1 MKSLICSIALIL
13 STVFLQA
20 QTTTNAYPIKQGVA
34 NSPTTEAIT
43 NAMYGKFIIYSYADT
58 TAANT
63 DPYIKHQAFAF
74 ISTTSPIGLWYRD
87 LTNTVWLQLSVS
99 GSPTVSSWLTRGN
112 DLSTQSLPNRLGT
125 KNGDQLNII
134 TTDLVRAI
142 IPAGGI
148 VRSSSTQNRYLVQDT
163 VGKELYYDDIPIS
176 SLTAARATN
185 DIDNGSYQQ
194 IWRWTGMAQFG
205 LSLEA
210 TTTAALN
217 NSIFF
222 SADISGANAVANRTT
237 HAAKFTNTHTGTNST
252 NRALTLSA
260 SGGSTNIAMYIESG
274 TLNIGGTLSSENG
287 IINIGG
293 STSGTITLQPQ
304 AAAGTYN
311 WNWPTTAGTSG
322 YFLTSGGGGST
333 AMTWTQNNFLTGLT
347 VGTTTISSGTTTRI
361 LYDNAGVLGEY
372 TLTGTGTVVAMQ
384 TAPTFITSITS
395 PLIIGGTGTT
405 STLTYKTTTGA
416 GDIGAD
422 HIFLTGD
429 NGGTEAMRIL
439 NSGNIGIGTAT
450 PNSTLHVS
458 GSLALKYLLVEV
470 NEYAITEFDY
480 TLSVNNGAS
489 DWSIVLPDAST
500 CPGRIYIIKRYDN
513 NSTGLVTVDANS
525 CDVQSPAT
533 GSFNT
538 TFDLTAWGTQNQS
551 VMFQSNGSNWEAIK

>member
-148 VRSSSTQNRYLVQDT
+148 VRSSSTQNRYVMIDT
-163 VGKELYYDDIPIS
+163 VGKELYYSDFGGNTTPTWQQT
-176 SLTAARATN
+176 LTA
-185 DIDNGSYQQ
+185 GSTITSNVITANNTVQTYQWDTHTQ
-194 IWRWTGMAQFG
+194 LFPGIIFSSSSTTGSGTAPLVSVVMTGLNVSASKTSTGQSISVTRTG
-205 LSLEA
+205 TTSVNTALSLEA
-210 TTTAALN
+210 
-217 NSIFF
+217 
-222 SADISGANAVANRTT
+222 SGATTNYAIYVNAGEVNLQTLTATTILGLDGSRNIKSVALSGLTYDGTT
-237 HAAKFTNTHTGTNST
+237 
-252 NRALTLSA
+252 LTA
-260 SGGSTNIAMYIESG
+260 
-274 TLNIGGTLSSENG
+274 
-287 IINIGG
+287 
-293 STSGTITLQPQ
+293 
-304 AAAGTYN
+304 
-311 WNWPTTAGTSG
+311 TA
-322 YFLTSGGGGST
+322 
-333 AMTWTQNNFLTGLT
+333 TGLT

-422 HIFLTGD
+422 HIFLTGN

-458 GSLALKYLLVEV
+458 GSLALKYSFVED
-470 NEYAITEFDY
+470 NDYAITELDY
-480 TLSVNNGAS
+480 TLSVNNTS
-489 DWSIVLPDAST
+489 NNWTIVLPDAST
-500 CPGRIYIIKRYDN
+500 CAGRVYIIKRFDN
-513 NSTGLVTVDANS
+513 NSTGTITVDANG

-533 GSFNT
+533 GVFNA

-551 VMFQSNGSNWEAIK
+551 VMFQSNGTNWEAIK